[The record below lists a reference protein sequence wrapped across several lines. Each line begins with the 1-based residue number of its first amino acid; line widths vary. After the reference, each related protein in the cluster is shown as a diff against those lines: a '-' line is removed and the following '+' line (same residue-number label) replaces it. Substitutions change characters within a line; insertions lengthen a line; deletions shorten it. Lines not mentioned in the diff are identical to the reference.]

1 MNRNNPV
8 VQALL
13 GNKNNQGNQ
22 PQQNDNNEC
31 VDEHGKKA
39 KTSTVEGCAAN
50 KHGGVH
56 SCESQGKEII
66 WAKVQQ
72 KTSLYPCNYQKNP
85 IEYDHAIA
93 DGGVFTYD
101 KTTITVAGGCRA
113 NFLICYKGMCIL
125 VSSSFSSFSSLNK
138 EINLFS
144 ALIKCLSGQ
153 LYNGQVLIN

>member
-13 GNKNNQGNQ
+13 GNKNKQGNQ
-22 PQQNDNNEC
+22 PQQNEC

-113 NFLICYKGMCIL
+113 NFLICYKGMYIRSCIAARARRSACAQQTIFHGKQ
-125 VSSSFSSFSSLNK
+125 SSNFDAF
-138 EINLFS
+138 
-144 ALIKCLSGQ
+144 LI
-153 LYNGQVLIN
+153 VFR